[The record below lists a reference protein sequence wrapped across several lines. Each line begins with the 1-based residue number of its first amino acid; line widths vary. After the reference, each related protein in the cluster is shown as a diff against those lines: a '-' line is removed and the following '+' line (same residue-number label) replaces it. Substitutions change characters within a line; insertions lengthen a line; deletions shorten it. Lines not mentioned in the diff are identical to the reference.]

1 MQYYYNTKAI
11 TYVKVSGGG
20 ETVSDCVGSSCSP
33 ESTHTLQFAAM
44 CHMFPYLA
52 GIKIDIA
59 VHVTQRASETA
70 SLILYRWIQG

>member
-1 MQYYYNTKAI
+1 M
-11 TYVKVSGGG
+11 
-20 ETVSDCVGSSCSP
+20 SDCVGSSCSP
-33 ESTHTLQFAAM
+33 ESAHTLQFAAK

-70 SLILYRWIQG
+70 SPILYRWIQGIRTASN